1 MGGGDNR
8 KGVKR
13 VEWGIKGNILGW
25 QCLINLLSLNLN
37 EELEKKKNE
46 ERYSILRGKKEQNKY
61 NKITK
66 LFKIES

>member
-1 MGGGDNR
+1 
-8 KGVKR
+8 
-13 VEWGIKGNILGW
+13 
-25 QCLINLLSLNLN
+25 LSLNLN

-46 ERYSILRGKKEQNKY
+46 ERYFILRGKKEQNKY